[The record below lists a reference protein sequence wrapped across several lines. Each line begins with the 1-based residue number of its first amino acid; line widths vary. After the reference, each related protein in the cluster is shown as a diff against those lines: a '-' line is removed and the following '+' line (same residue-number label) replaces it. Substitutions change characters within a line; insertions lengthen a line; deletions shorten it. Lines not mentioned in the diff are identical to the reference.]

1 MTKRNEAGN
10 TSGPAASLVLLKLTE
25 DFGGCLVLVYG
36 NVHCGGLSLASVS
49 STLRGRRNRSRR
61 GFDNGNVLKN
71 CFLPEERS
79 SAASRT
85 LYDDRAVLDGI
96 RMVAVMVVLVVLAV
110 VVAVVI
116 GTLNLFRLFSSS
128 T

>member
-10 TSGPAASLVLLKLTE
+10 TSGPAASLLLLKLTE

-85 LYDDRAVLDGI
+85 LYDDRVVLDGI
-96 RMVAVMVVLVVLAV
+96 RMVAVVVVLAV
-110 VVAVVI
+110 VVAAVI

>member
-10 TSGPAASLVLLKLTE
+10 TSGPAASLLLLKLTE

-96 RMVAVMVVLVVLAV
+96 RMVAVVVVLVV
-110 VVAVVI
+110 VVATVI